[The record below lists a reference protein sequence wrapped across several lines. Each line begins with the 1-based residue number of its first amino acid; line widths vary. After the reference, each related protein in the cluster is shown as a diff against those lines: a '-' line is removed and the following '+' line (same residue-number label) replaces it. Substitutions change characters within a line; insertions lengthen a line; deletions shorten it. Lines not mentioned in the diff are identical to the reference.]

1 MANRFLTGLP
11 DAFHRC
17 WFGIIA
23 HYSGSG
29 CGYVFATDKL
39 SRFVDIRR
47 VLMTLGGLALCEHC
61 AQEVRDGALV
71 TLLPRFQ
78 RRRTT
83 CRGIGIRYFG
93 YNEPLTASVT
103 R

>member
-1 MANRFLTGLP
+1 
-11 DAFHRC
+11 
-17 WFGIIA
+17 
-23 HYSGSG
+23 
-29 CGYVFATDKL
+29 
-39 SRFVDIRR
+39 
-47 VLMTLGGLALCEHC
+47 MTLGGLALCEHC